1 MLEMI
6 SCANQHDVFS
16 VKTQR
21 CKLVFKK
28 INRILYTKRMTNKNF
43 DTVQFHKRCFS
54 SFKHRLLLSSGHS
67 LTPIMSNELW
77 LGEPGHHFS

>member
-6 SCANQHDVFS
+6 SCANQHDVLS
-16 VKTQR
+16 VK
-21 CKLVFKK
+21 LNVVSSFKK
-28 INRILYTKRMTNKNF
+28 IKIILYTKRMTNKDF

-67 LTPIMSNELW
+67 LTPMMSNELW
-77 LGEPGHHFS
+77 